1 MTYDFTSIME
11 RHGMDAIAVDALG
24 SGGMAPDAPA
34 EGFDAIPMWVAD
46 MNFPTAPSITRA
58 MAERIQHPAFGY
70 FSPRD
75 EYYQAIIDWDRV
87 KRENVTALI
96 EVKVVPQS
104 IDGFDRIAER
114 IYQYDEV
121 ESMYLMSGSFDLT
134 VIISGRT
141 LREVAQFVGERLAP
155 LEGVT
160 GTATHFI
167 LKKYKEK
174 HLVFRRPEP
183 QEREFVFS

>member
-1 MTYDFTSIME
+1 ME
-11 RHGMDAIAVDALG
+11 KLLELLEQDCTMPVGALAAAAGVSEADAKAAIKKYEDDRTILG
-24 SGGMAPDAPA
+24 
-34 EGFDAIPMWVAD
+34 
-46 MNFPTAPSITRA
+46 
-58 MAERIQHPAFGY
+58 
-70 FSPRD
+70 
-75 EYYQAIIDWDRV
+75 YQAIIDWDRV
-87 KRENVTALI
+87 RKETVTALI
-96 EVKVVPQS
+96 EVNVTPQS
-104 IDGFDRIAER
+104 

-155 LEGVT
+155 IQGVT

-174 HLVFRRPEP
+174 HLVFRPQDPE
-183 QEREFVFS
+183 EREYIFV

>member
-1 MTYDFTSIME
+1 MYTLLELLEQDCTQSPAQLAAQAGMTEAQVKDELRQLEES
-11 RHGMDAIAVDALG
+11 GAILG
-24 SGGMAPDAPA
+24 
-34 EGFDAIPMWVAD
+34 
-46 MNFPTAPSITRA
+46 
-58 MAERIQHPAFGY
+58 
-70 FSPRD
+70 
-75 EYYQAIIDWDRV
+75 YQAIIDWDRV
-87 KRENVTALI
+87 KRESVTALI

-104 IDGFDRIAER
+104 LDGFDRIAER

-121 ESMYLMSGSFDLT
+121 
-134 VIISGRT
+134 GRT

>member
-1 MTYDFTSIME
+1 MEKLLELLEQDCTMPVAALAAAAGVPEAEAQAAIQTYEEDRTS
-11 RHGMDAIAVDALG
+11 LG
-24 SGGMAPDAPA
+24 S
-34 EGFDAIPMWVAD
+34 
-46 MNFPTAPSITRA
+46 
-58 MAERIQHPAFGY
+58 
-70 FSPRD
+70 
-75 EYYQAIIDWDRV
+75 QAIIDWDRV
-87 KRENVTALI
+87 RRENVTALI
-96 EVKVVPQS
+96 EVKVTPQTIS
-104 IDGFDRIAER
+104 GFDRIAER

-155 LEGVT
+155 IEGVT

-174 HLVFRRPEP
+174 HLVFRPQDPE
-183 QEREFVFS
+183 EREYIFT

>member
-1 MTYDFTSIME
+1 MQTLLELLEQDCTQSTAQLAAQAGLSETQVKEEMARLEENGTI
-11 RHGMDAIAVDALG
+11 LG
-24 SGGMAPDAPA
+24 
-34 EGFDAIPMWVAD
+34 
-46 MNFPTAPSITRA
+46 
-58 MAERIQHPAFGY
+58 
-70 FSPRD
+70 
-75 EYYQAIIDWDRV
+75 YQAIIDWDRV
-87 KRENVTALI
+87 HRDNVTALI

-121 ESMYLMSGSFDLT
+121 ESMYLMSGAFDLA

-141 LREVAQFVGERLAP
+141 LQEVARFVGERLAP
-155 LEGVT
+155 IEGVT

-174 HLVFRRPEP
+174 HLVFRPEEP
-183 QEREFVFS
+183 EEREYIFV